1 MTIKINPKEKP
12 MNKKILNLPNIKTA
26 GTTYTDEQICSYLN
40 IEIPSVIPDNRA
52 LATKILGNFQLR
64 KAYAVNKANKLLR
77 HMNVQLAQKSHTG
90 YEVISLEA
98 KKANLA
104 KRVVTLQKAVAS
116 F

>member
-1 MTIKINPKEKP
+1 
-12 MNKKILNLPNIKTA
+12 MNKKILNLPNIQTA
-26 GTTYTDEQICSYLN
+26 GTTYTDEQICSCLN

-90 YEVISLEA
+90 YEVISLET

>member
-1 MTIKINPKEKP
+1 
-12 MNKKILNLPNIKTA
+12 MNKKILNLPNIKTV
-26 GTTYTDEQICSYLN
+26 GTTYTDEQICAQLN
-40 IEIPSVIPDNRA
+40 IEIPVLVPDNRA
-52 LATKILGNFQLR
+52 LATKMLTNFQLR

-98 KKANLA
+98 KRANLA

>member
-26 GTTYTDEQICSYLN
+26 GTTYTDEQICFYLN
-40 IEIPSVIPDNRA
+40 IEIPSVIPDNRS
-52 LATKILGNFQLR
+52 LATKILGNFQLK

-77 HMNVQLAQKSHTG
+77 HMNVQLAQKSHTC

-104 KRVVTLQKAVAS
+104 KRVVTLQKAVSS